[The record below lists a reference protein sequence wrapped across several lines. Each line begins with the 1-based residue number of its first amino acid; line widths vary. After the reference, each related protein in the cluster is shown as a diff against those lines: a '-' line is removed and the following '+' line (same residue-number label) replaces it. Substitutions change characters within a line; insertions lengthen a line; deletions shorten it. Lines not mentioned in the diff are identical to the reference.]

1 MLEHSE
7 GEYDIIVIEIMKEL
21 RSVSWH
27 WSSWSSRAIEVL
39 RPPNDLL
46 ETLLE
51 IVAERFVNVR
61 SLILDN
67 IRKID
72 DEYLTTL
79 SNCQL

>member
-1 MLEHSE
+1 MFWDCRAPELLGNIKDMLEHSE

-46 ETLLE
+46 ETLL
-51 IVAERFVNVR
+51 
-61 SLILDN
+61 
-67 IRKID
+67 
-72 DEYLTTL
+72 
-79 SNCQL
+79 